1 MDDSVGLGNLVN
13 YLETNSTLVNFL
25 LLAPTCAK
33 RQRPFPHKPEST
45 VGLFLEYGIL
55 LVARDRGG
63 LFKDNAMK
71 IRLAG
76 AAFGVMLL
84 FSGCGATQENLTT
97 TRFVTPSPTGA
108 INIGLQDA
116 TSRVYTTSTDSRSG
130 FAFQTGQIENE
141 GLFAVAGLLPGS
153 TVTAAPSGSANYTGT
168 YNLVAISGIALTD
181 DSIYGFRREE
191 SGSLALRA
199 NFGNGNVTSAPG
211 SALIVN
217 GNANGTVMRGTVTY
231 QGVSGDLNGL
241 IGGDRAIGA
250 FHGEGNDDTY
260 MYAGG
265 FIANRSN

>member
-13 YLETNSTLVNFL
+13 YLETNSTSVNFL
-25 LLAPTCAK
+25 LSGPTCAK
-33 RQRPFPHKPEST
+33 QQRPFPHQPEST
-45 VGLFLEYGIL
+45 FGLFLEYGIL
-55 LVARDRGG
+55 LLAHDRGG
-63 LFKDNAMK
+63 LFKDDAMK
-71 IRLAG
+71 IRRAG

-84 FSGCGATQENLTT
+84 IAACGATQENLTT

-153 TVTAAPSGSANYTGT
+153 TVTAAPSSSANYTGT

-191 SGSLALRA
+191 SGSLTLQA
-199 NFGNGNVTSAPG
+199 NFANGSVVSAPG
-211 SALIVN
+211 SALSVN
-217 GNANGTVMRGTVTY
+217 GTANGRDLSGTVSY
-231 QGVSGDLNGL
+231 NGISGALDGL